1 MLFVTAVRLI
11 TVSLLIL
18 LPSLT
23 LAQTAG
29 QVMFV
34 GFNADGNDG
43 FSFVT
48 LVDLANGT
56 NIRFNDNE
64 WGGASFDADA
74 DGGVADGSLTW
85 TNNTGNTI
93 FAGTIITLTNTAT
106 TPAVTIGTTSGGTIN
121 LRDQNE
127 VLYMF
132 LGTDASTPTTFLSAI
147 ANDGYSA
154 ANGTL
159 TSTGLTAG
167 TNATSITG
175 DEDVM
180 VYTGS
185 INCTS
190 TIATCT
196 TALATATNWTT
207 QDTGG
212 DDSGNGFPD
221 FPADAPCNFYGVA
234 FGVVTYY
241 SRNATSGGAWDD
253 NTSWT
258 TNADGS
264 GGPLAAGVWPRR
276 HDHVT
281 ILSGHTITI
290 NAINDNQSC
299 GVSPD
304 DLPLSNVGAF
314 TSSNVDM
321 FYHTG
326 DITIAGTLSTLGI
339 EMMVAGYTHVLAGGT
354 FSLASNLVNVGY
366 FEADATSTFSSLDDL
381 VLTGSSITI
390 INTNSTSTDDLI
402 IDFTDASLCGTGAAT
417 LQNGAGSQITYTNGA
432 TVDQICTTFTI
443 NCTGIGCSGFPVVGS
458 GSGDS
463 GNTGPGGVGN
473 SSTNKLWLM
482 ANQAVYT
489 DGGTTL
495 AVDNQ
500 TVQQWNDQSGNGRN
514 ASEATN
520 KPTYRTNI
528 VNGMPAI
535 RFDDPDRLL
544 STGLTTA
551 SSASVFVVA
560 QYSSLP
566 STNPGLVQGSPSG
579 LGFSGTG
586 TDKVIGMWV
595 SSATNRPWG
604 RAVEA
609 DNNQVNIPQ
618 VSALSASTFF
628 VLSNI
633 ISASA
638 LNVSQYINNVVS
650 GSIAYDGTLRSW
662 TDFGIGRQGTES
674 WFGDISEVV
683 VYNTALNTAQR
694 AIISNYLSAKYASTL
709 SVANDLY
716 TMDNPANGN
725 FDHEVAGIGQAS
737 DGTNHKDAKG
747 TGIVRMVI
755 QSPSSLANDEYLL
768 WGHDNATL
776 LSNLIDVDGT
786 IIEERLTRVWRVSE
800 AGDVGSVALSFD
812 ISSLTG
818 SPLGANLRLLIDRDG
833 DGFADND
840 VTPISGGTFSGD
852 IITFTG
858 VNLQNGDR
866 FTLGNTDLTNPL
878 PIELISFTAEPNEA
892 DVLLKWTTASELNND
907 FFTIQRSR
915 DAERWENLIEIKG
928 AGTRTERMDYETTDG
943 LPYTGISYYR
953 LKQTDYDGQ
962 YSYSQVRRVELNTPF
977 YLKVYPN
984 PSTGV
989 FKVSTGF
996 DVTAANI
1003 RLVNMVGQTIAVSLS
1018 KEDGITTLQPLS
1030 VSPGV
1035 YILQVTNGY
1044 WQKSVRVI
1052 IE

>member
-1 MLFVTAVRLI
+1 MAFASAVRRTI
-11 TVSLLIL
+11 VSLLIL
-18 LPSLT
+18 LPTLS

-64 WGGASFDADA
+64 WNGSPIGGGGAFNA
-74 DGGVADGSLTW
+74 GEGSMTW
-85 TNNTGNTI
+85 NNNTGNPI
-93 FAGTIITLTNTAT
+93 LAGTIITITNSAT
-106 TPAVTIGTTSGGTIN
+106 TPAVTIGTITAGTID
-121 LRDQNE
+121 LGTTNE

-132 LGTDASTPTTFLSAI
+132 VGTNASTPTTFLSAI
-147 ANDGYSA
+147 ANDTFTNGSI
-154 ANGTL
+154 AN
-159 TSTGLTAG
+159 TGLTAG
-167 TNATSITG
+167 TNALSVTG

-180 VYTGS
+180 IYTGS

-190 TIATCT
+190 TIVNCT
-196 TALATATNWTT
+196 TALATTSNWTT
-207 QDTGG
+207 QDTGA
-212 DDSGNGFPD
+212 DDSANGFPD
-221 FPADAPCNFYGVA
+221 FPTDAPCNFYGVA

-326 DITIAGTLSTLGI
+326 DITIAGTLSTTGI

-366 FEADATSTFSSLDDL
+366 LEADATSTFSSLDDL

-432 TVDQICTTFTI
+432 TVAQICTTFTI

-458 GSGDS
+458 GDGDS

-473 SSTNKLWLM
+473 ASTNKLWLM
-482 ANQAVYT
+482 ANEAVYI

-495 AVDNQ
+495 AADNQ

-528 VNGMPAI
+528 VNGMPSV
-535 RFDDPDRLL
+535 RFDNTDRLL
-544 STGLTTA
+544 STALTTA
-551 SSASVFVVA
+551 NSASVFVVA

-595 SSATNRPWG
+595 SSGSLPWG
-604 RAVEA
+604 RVVEA
-609 DNNQVNIPQ
+609 DNNSVNIPQ
-618 VSALSASTFF
+618 VTSLSASTFF

-633 ISASA
+633 ISAST
-638 LNVSQYINNVVS
+638 LNVSQYINNVIS
-650 GSIAYDGTLRSW
+650 GSVAYDGTLRSW
-662 TDFGIGRQGTES
+662 TDFGIGRQGTET

-725 FDHEVAGIGQAS
+725 FDYEVAGIGQAS

-755 QSPSSLANDEYLL
+755 QSPSSLENDEYLL

-786 IIEERLTRVWRVSE
+786 IIEERLSRIWRVSE
-800 AGDVGSVALSFD
+800 TGDVGSVALSFD

-840 VTPISGGTFSGD
+840 VSPISGGTFSGD

-858 VNLQNGDR
+858 VNLQTGDR

-878 PIELISFTAEPNEA
+878 PIELLDFTAEPTEA
-892 DVLLKWTTASELNND
+892 AVLLKWSTASELNND
-907 FFTIQRSR
+907 FFTLQRSQ
-915 DAERWENLIEIKG
+915 DAEQWEEVVRIKG
-928 AGTRTERMDYETTDG
+928 AGTTSERIDYQTMDG
-943 LPYTGISYYR
+943 LPYAGVSYYR
-953 LKQTDYDGQ
+953 LKQTDFDGQ
-962 YSYSQVRRVELNTPF
+962 FSYSPVHRVELSPS
-977 YLKVYPN
+977 YHLKVYPN
-984 PSTGV
+984 PSNGIFTL
-989 FKVSTGF
+989 STGF
-996 DVTAANI
+996 ELQPENV
-1003 RLVNMVGQTIAVSLS
+1003 RLINTVGQEIPVRLEPMGSATTVQPVTIA
-1018 KEDGITTLQPLS
+1018 
-1030 VSPGV
+1030 PGL
-1035 YILQVTNGY
+1035 YILQVVKGY
-1044 WQKSVRVI
+1044 WQRAVRVI